1 MAEDEFARARS
12 TQFIRLHPTPLTA
25 EHYIGLYRNY
35 RFSGTVKSFLSK
47 TDFLFFIFLTVFK
60 SVLSLPIFFL
70 ISSLANSHLY
80 NLLSFL
86 SSSLFLYQL
95 ILLSSF
101 SFLSFFL
108 PFNPFL
114 FVPLHFTSLHFTSLH
129 FTSLHFTSPHFYSQN
144 YLFHF
149 FISLIDH
156 MLAQWVIQGGFNGPL
171 RKYIPTRYSKE
182 QPCFFFF
189 FFL

>member
-35 RFSGTVKSFLSK
+35 RFSGTIKSFLSK

-60 SVLSLPIFFL
+60 SVLSLPIFFF

-101 SFLSFFL
+101 
-108 PFNPFL
+108 FL
-114 FVPLHFTSLHFTSLH
+114 FVPLHLTSALKTFYFTF
-129 FTSLHFTSPHFYSQN
+129 
-144 YLFHF
+144 LFHF
-149 FISLIDH
+149 FILPIDH

-171 RKYIPTRYSKE
+171 RKHIPTRYSKK
-182 QPCFFFF
+182 QPCFFSFLF
-189 FFL
+189 FFLFSFL